1 VVVVACNHEASGRD
15 ISVVDVGPVL
25 LSDLYHV
32 LILVSVVLSKLDLFL
47 PCTCI
52 KQVAAQGR
60 LFLGLCFA
68 KQALF
73 QCGNHSG
80 NTKQTIENVLADMNR
95 L

>member
-1 VVVVACNHEASGRD
+1 
-15 ISVVDVGPVL
+15 VGPVL

-32 LILVSVVLSKLDLFL
+32 LTMVSVVVLSKLDFFL
-47 PCTCI
+47 PGTCS

-80 NTKQTIENVLADMNR
+80 NTKQTIENVKADMNK

>member
-1 VVVVACNHEASGRD
+1 M
-15 ISVVDVGPVL
+15 GPVL

-32 LILVSVVLSKLDLFL
+32 LTMVSVVVLSKLDFFL
-47 PCTCI
+47 PCTCS
-52 KQVAAQGR
+52 KQVAAQGS

-68 KQALF
+68 KQTLF